1 MERAESLLGRMSR
14 LLNSGIAGTQFTP
27 LKMLMVV
34 LFLTVLVWVT
44 ARVTRWL
51 VTHVLERRGLDV
63 GLAETLGT
71 LMRYVVIGVGLVV
84 ILQSAGVD
92 LTALNVLMGALGVG
106 LGFGLQNVAS
116 NFVSGIIILLE
127 RPVAVGD
134 RIEIGGVSGDVYA
147 VGARATTLVTDES
160 VAVIVPNSQLITE
173 RVKNWSRPAQLTA
186 YSVAFHVA
194 HSADVDA
201 VREGLLSAAA
211 ASPAVLKEPGPT
223 IELTDAGLH
232 GLRFVLQVWS
242 SGSPRVAG
250 TMKSDLNQ
258 AVCREFAK
266 HSIPWSVAAAPPP
279 MPAAEAS
286 PPAAPP
292 S

>member
-1 MERAESLLGRMSR
+1 MEQAESLLGRTGT
-14 LLNSGIAGTQFTP
+14 LLNTGIGGTAFTP
-27 LKMLMVV
+27 VKLLIVV
-34 LFLTVLVWVT
+34 LLLVALVWVT
-44 ARVTRWL
+44 GRVTRWF
-51 VTHVLERRGLDV
+51 VTQVLERRGLDV

-71 LMRYVVIGVGLVV
+71 LVRYGVIGIGLVV

-106 LGFGLQNVAS
+106 LGFGLQNIAS

-134 RIEIGGVSGDVYA
+134 RIEIGGITGDVHA
-147 VGARATTLVTDES
+147 IGARATTLVTDES

-186 YSVAFHVA
+186 YSIAFQVS
-194 HSADVDA
+194 HSANVDA
-201 VREGLLSAAA
+201 VREALIGAAA
-211 ASPAVLKEPGPT
+211 DNPVVLKEPAPT

-250 TMKSDLNQ
+250 TLKSDLNQ
-258 AVCREFAK
+258 AVCKKFAK
-266 HSIPWSVAAAPPP
+266 RGIPWSTAAHLAPTSP
-279 MPAAEAS
+279 MEAM
-286 PPAAPP
+286 PPATL

>member
-1 MERAESLLGRMSR
+1 MGQAESLLGRTGK
-14 LLNSGIAGTQFTP
+14 LLNTGIGGTPFTP
-27 LKMLMVV
+27 VKLLMVV
-34 LFLTVLVWVT
+34 FLLVALVWVT
-44 ARVTRWL
+44 GRVTRWF
-51 VTHVLERRGLDV
+51 VTQVLERRGLDI

-71 LMRYVVIGVGLVV
+71 LVRYGVIGVGLVV

-106 LGFGLQNVAS
+106 LGFGLQNIAS

-134 RIEIGGVSGDVYA
+134 RVEIGGVTGDIHA
-147 VGARATTLVTDES
+147 IGARATTLVTDES
-160 VAVIVPNSQLITE
+160 VAVIVPNSQFVTE

-186 YSVAFHVA
+186 YSIAFQVA
-194 HSADVDA
+194 HAADVDA
-201 VREGLLSAAA
+201 VREALLAAAA
-211 ASPAVLKEPGPT
+211 ASPAVLKEPAPA

-250 TMKSDLNQ
+250 TLKSDLNQ
-258 AVCREFAK
+258 AVCREFGK
-266 HSIPWSVAAAPPP
+266 RGIPWSTAAPTATT
-279 MPAAEAS
+279 PAVVDAS
-286 PPAAPP
+286 PPTAP

>member
-1 MERAESLLGRMSR
+1 MERVESLFGRMGK
-14 LLNSGIAGTQFTP
+14 LLNTGIAGTPFTP
-27 LKMLMVV
+27 VKMLMV
-34 LFLTVLVWVT
+34 LLLLVALIWVT
-44 ARVTRWL
+44 GRVTRWF
-51 VTHVLERRGLDV
+51 VTQVLERRGLDV

-71 LMRYVVIGVGLVV
+71 LVRYGVIAVGLAV

-92 LTALNVLMGALGVG
+92 LTALNVLLGALGVG
-106 LGFGLQNVAS
+106 LGFGLQNIAS

-134 RIEIGGVSGDVYA
+134 RVEIGGMTGDIHA
-147 VGARATTLVTDES
+147 IGARATTLVTDES
-160 VAVIVPNSQLITE
+160 VAVIVPNSQFVTE

-186 YSVAFHVA
+186 YSIAFHVTHA
-194 HSADVDA
+194 ADVDR
-201 VREGLLSAAA
+201 VREALLNAAA
-211 ASPAVLKEPGPT
+211 EHPTVLKEPAPT

-242 SGSPRVAG
+242 SGPPRAAG
-250 TMKSDLNQ
+250 ALKSDLNQ

-266 HSIPWSVAAAPPP
+266 RGVPWSIAAVPPP
-279 MPAAEAS
+279 AEAG
-286 PPAAPP
+286 PPAAP